1 MDLSS
6 VSALSYRNGKQLFD
20 ASFDSAVIGKAVV
33 AVTGHCIRV
42 NASLSH
48 MLGHPPGALTG
59 VHFAEFTHPDDLEAD
74 LHLFEAVMRGEREGY
89 QLEKRYVRADGRIL
103 EILLSATCVR
113 DETGQPSGFISE
125 IVDLTERNQAKR
137 DLQEAND
144 KLRKLVVTDHVTG
157 LWNRRGFDEMMAATP
172 DSESLGLLLIDLDHF
187 KRINDRLG
195 HSAGDIVLKEVA
207 RRLPEQVRATDLVA
221 RVGGDE
227 FGILL
232 PGGDSNFATEI
243 AKRVVRCLAD
253 TIEVKGQA
261 TRVGASVGVS
271 CSVAGSD
278 RSGMLRHADVALY
291 AAKRAGRG
299 QWRLAA

>member
-1 MDLSS
+1 MPVLSCQNS
-6 VSALSYRNGKQLFD
+6 QQLFD

-33 AVTGHCIRV
+33 AITGHCARV

-48 MLGHPPGALTG
+48 MLGHAPGALTG
-59 VHFAEFTHPDDLEAD
+59 VHFADFTHPDDLEAD
-74 LHLFEAVMRGEREGY
+74 LHLFEAVMRGERDGY
-89 QLEKRYVRADGRIL
+89 QLEKRYIHADGRVL

-113 DETGQPSGFISE
+113 DEMGQPSCFISE
-125 IVDLTERNQAKR
+125 IVDLTERNQTRR

-157 LWNRRGFDEMMAATP
+157 LWNRRGFDEMLAATP
-172 DSESLGLLLIDLDHF
+172 DSESLALLIIDLDHF
-187 KRINDRLG
+187 KRVNDRLG

-207 RRLPEQVRATDLVA
+207 RRLPAQVRATDLVA

-232 PGGDSNFATEI
+232 PGGGGSLATEI
-243 AKRVVRCLAD
+243 AERVVHCLAD
-253 TIEVKGQA
+253 TFEVKGLA

-271 CSVAGSD
+271 FSLPWSD
-278 RSGMLRHADVALY
+278 RSALLRDADVALY